1 MTDNYILLNQYF
13 GKYYWPANYWP
24 DVPGSLIAIRDLTV
38 QARSISFSVQERH
51 ITLHPYGRNISFEV
65 EDL

>member
-24 DVPGSLIAIRDLTV
+24 DVPGSLIAIRDLAV
-38 QARSISFSVQERH
+38 QGRYTSFTVQERH
-51 ITLHPYGRNISFEV
+51 ITLHPQEREISFTV

>member
-1 MTDNYILLNQYF
+1 MADTYILHQYF
-13 GKYYWPANYWP
+13 GKYYWPAYYWP

-51 ITLHPYGRNISFEV
+51 ITLHPQARNTSFTV

>member
-1 MTDNYILLNQYF
+1 MADNYILLNQYF

-38 QARSISFSVQERH
+38 QARSISFSVQQRQT
-51 ITLHPYGRNISFEV
+51 TLHPQEREISFTV